1 MKSPTTT
8 LTAALLVAFIV
19 GCPLAA
25 SELTPAARGFLQKHC
40 AECHDADTEKGK
52 FRVDTLPG
60 DVGTPGASERWGKV
74 LTRLEAGE
82 MPPPKHERP
91 PAAEVDAV
99 LGWAKTELAAAAKK
113 RRATE
118 GRVSI
123 RRLNRLEYE
132 NTLHDLLGIDTPLQ
146 ELLPEDE
153 LADGFDNASKALSIS
168 PVHIQRYL
176 DAAELALKAAIIRG
190 PKPALAIQRFSYDH
204 KKEEYFM
211 NHGNNKP
218 MIRPRYDGEIM
229 FFSEPHIEV
238 PGQLNQFAEVTK
250 ATPGHYKVRVSA
262 YTADAEGT
270 SLTFAVRTTRS
281 KQMLGYFDAPPDE
294 ATEPIEVQHAFSAG
308 DSIVVAPYRLN
319 QARGERKFSQY
330 PPKPWKEPEGLALAI
345 QWVEV
350 EGPLIDT
357 WPPVGHVRLFGD
369 VSLKPFIGDVSLKPF
384 KGLPKDA
391 VVPGELGRLLRNSDK
406 LTPITEH
413 PEADAKKLLAD
424 FLARAFRHSVTD
436 DDVAEYLKIV
446 TEHLARKE
454 CFETSMMAAYSA
466 VLCSPDFLFLVDEPG
481 PLNDHALACRLSYF
495 LWRSCPDDQLRA
507 AADKGELHRPEIL
520 RRETERLL
528 AAPRSKAFVAD
539 FLNHWLH
546 LRDIDA
552 TTPDKLLF
560 PEYFS
565 SVYNGTIDGLLR
577 ESVLAETRMFFTEL
591 LKSDGS
597 LLQMIDSD
605 FTYLNSRLAEFYGL
619 PAVDGVAMRRVA
631 LPPESV
637 RGGVLT
643 QASVLK
649 VTSNGSRTSPVLRGA
664 WVLDNII
671 GRPPPPPPPNAGS
684 IEPDTR
690 GATNIREQL
699 NKHKNNETCAACHQK
714 IDPPGFALEC
724 FDPVGQWRD
733 FYRTTEVGT
742 AVKTK
747 YFEGAAKYKKGAAV
761 DSSGQTSSGE
771 AFSGP
776 KEFKKLA
783 LQQADVVTRCLAAKL
798 TTFATGRR
806 TDVSDILALDA
817 IVAQS
822 KKQNYGLRTLIHG
835 VVQSELFLNK

>member
-1 MKSPTTT
+1 MKSRFFF
-8 LTAALLVAFIV
+8 LAALIG
-19 GCPLAA
+19 GCSLAA

-52 FRVDTLPG
+52 FRVDTLPA
-60 DVGTPGASERWGKV
+60 DLNTPDAPERWGKV

-82 MPPPKHERP
+82 MPPPKRERP
-91 PAAEVDAV
+91 PAADVDAM

-113 RRATE
+113 RRAAE

-153 LADGFDNASKALSIS
+153 LADGFDNAKALSIS

-190 PKPALAIQRFSYDH
+190 PKPPTVIQRFSYDH

-238 PGQLNQFAEVTK
+238 PGQLNQFADVTK
-250 ATPGHYKVRVSA
+250 ANPGHYKVRVSA
-262 YTADAEGT
+262 YTFDAQGL

-294 ATEPIEVQHAFSAG
+294 ATEPIEVQHAFGAG
-308 DSIVVAPYRLN
+308 DTIVVAPYRLN
-319 QARGERKFSQY
+319 QSRGDRKFSPY

-357 WPPVGHVRLFGD
+357 WPPVGHRHLFGD
-369 VSLKPFIGDVSLKPF
+369 VPLKPF
-384 KGLPKDA
+384 KELPKDTLT
-391 VVPGELGRLLRNSDK
+391 PGEMGRLLRYSDK
-406 LTPITEH
+406 LTPVSEH

-424 FLARAFRHSVTD
+424 FLARAFRHPVTEND
-436 DDVAEYLKIV
+436 IADYLKIV
-446 TEHLARKE
+446 TEHLGRKE

-466 VLCSPDFLFLVDEPG
+466 VLCSPDFLFLVEEPG

-495 LWRSCPDDQLRA
+495 LWRSAPDDQLRA

-577 ESVLAETRMFFTEL
+577 ESVVAETRMYFADL

-597 LLQMIDSD
+597 LLQLIDSD

-619 PAVDGVAMRRVA
+619 PAVDGVAMRRTA
-631 LPPESV
+631 LPPDSV

-699 NKHKNNETCAACHQK
+699 AKHKSNESCAACHQK

-724 FDPVGQWRD
+724 FDPVGQWRN
-733 FYRTTEVGT
+733 FYRTTEVG
-742 AVKTK
+742 AVVKTK
-747 YFEGAAKYKKGAAV
+747 YFEGPAKYKQGATV
-761 DSSGQTSSGE
+761 DPSGQTSSGQ

-776 KEFKKLA
+776 KEFKRLA
-783 LQQADVVTRCLAAKL
+783 LQQADVVARCLAAKL
-798 TTFATGRR
+798 ATFATGRR
-806 TDVSDILALDA
+806 TEVSDFLALDA
-817 IVAQS
+817 IVSHA
-822 KKQNYGLRTLIHG
+822 KKQHYGLRTLIHE